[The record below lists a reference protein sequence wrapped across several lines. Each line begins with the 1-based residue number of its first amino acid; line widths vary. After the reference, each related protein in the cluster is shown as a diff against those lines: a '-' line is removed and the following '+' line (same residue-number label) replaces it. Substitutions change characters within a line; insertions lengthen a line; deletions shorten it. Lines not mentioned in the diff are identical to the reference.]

1 MPLLPLALC
10 SCRFR
15 PNYQHKTQLD
25 LPTPHGGIQRA
36 LRVSVQPLGDSVA
49 TDNSATDILPPSQSQ
64 ILQHAFERIF
74 KASTL
79 TFGTTMYKFTTT
91 DVQVLKSNCNE
102 DFASL
107 IEIMIHRTSTP
118 ASVVALVSRSRVQ
131 LMQQK
136 QPKLQLQLQPPKSA
150 SKTSWRCL
158 TFTDASE
165 CDEEVRKVLYS
176 IRYLVSCSCAVPELV
191 EKKARA
197 LLEAKQTEAVAQL
210 APDAPNSPPLQ
221 LPAVALRHQR
231 KQQQLT
237 AGSVSRLVAS
247 PRRRG
252 SPHQ

>member
-1 MPLLPLALC
+1 MP
-10 SCRFR
+10 
-15 PNYQHKTQLD
+15 
-25 LPTPHGGIQRA
+25 PT
-36 LRVSVQPLGDSVA
+36 
-49 TDNSATDILPPSQSQ
+49 ILPP
-64 ILQHAFERIF
+64 
-74 KASTL
+74 TL
-79 TFGTTMYKFTTT
+79 CHRHNHKSFNKPLSGSSKQARLPPALPCTSLPPPTCRCPSP
-91 DVQVLKSNCNE
+91 SNCNE

-197 LLEAKQTEAVAQL
+197 LLEAKQTEAAAQL

-237 AGSVSRLVAS
+237 AGSVPRLVAS

>member
-1 MPLLPLALC
+1 
-10 SCRFR
+10 
-15 PNYQHKTQLD
+15 
-25 LPTPHGGIQRA
+25 
-36 LRVSVQPLGDSVA
+36 
-49 TDNSATDILPPSQSQ
+49 
-64 ILQHAFERIF
+64 
-74 KASTL
+74 
-79 TFGTTMYKFTTT
+79 
-91 DVQVLKSNCNE
+91 
-102 DFASL
+102 
-107 IEIMIHRTSTP
+107 
-118 ASVVALVSRSRVQ
+118 
-131 LMQQK
+131 MQQK
-136 QPKLQLQLQPPKSA
+136 QPKLKLQLQPPKSA

-158 TFTDASE
+158 AFLLTDASE

-237 AGSVSRLVAS
+237 AGTVPRLVAS
-247 PRRRG
+247 PRRRR

>member
-1 MPLLPLALC
+1 M
-10 SCRFR
+10 
-15 PNYQHKTQLD
+15 
-25 LPTPHGGIQRA
+25 
-36 LRVSVQPLGDSVA
+36 
-49 TDNSATDILPPSQSQ
+49 PPSQSQ
-64 ILQHAFERIF
+64 ILQQAFERIF

-79 TFGTTMYKFTTT
+79 TSSTTMYKFTTT

-107 IEIMIHRTSTP
+107 IEIMIQDEHACIGGGLGIEIQSAVDAAKAAEAEAAAAATEISLEN
-118 ASVVALVSRSRVQ
+118 VVEVLGV
-131 LMQQK
+131 
-136 QPKLQLQLQPPKSA
+136 
-150 SKTSWRCL
+150 
-158 TFTDASE
+158 FTDASE

-237 AGSVSRLVAS
+237 AGSVPRLVAS